1 MPSFRPFVAG
11 HLALTPGTEGILPS
25 LTLMHLKS
33 QQSTPNKMVKSIAQ
47 CLRML

>member
-11 HLALTPGTEGILPS
+11 HLALAPGNEGNVTSFLQALEKREAS
-25 LTLMHLKS
+25 
-33 QQSTPNKMVKSIAQ
+33 PNKMVKSIVQ